1 MCANNLMKSTYFMRY
16 CVELAILNT
25 DSPIIF
31 PSFAMALSKYIRYLP
46 YSFHVDMDIH
56 LDEKLRSCYGY
67 QIVGNIVQPINSSF
81 VFRNY

>member
-16 CVELAILNT
+16 CVELAILNKN
-25 DSPIIF
+25 SPIIF

-56 LDEKLRSCYGY
+56 LDEKLRSCY
-67 QIVGNIVQPINSSF
+67 
-81 VFRNY
+81 